1 VGHRLSTNLHR
12 KGRWNLLYYEEKG
25 ESNYVLTKKKTI
37 DTVIE
42 DLMTEYGTELTSLA
56 FTYVKDGAQAK
67 DIVQVVFISCYQ
79 NLHKFKGESSVKTW
93 LYRITINK
101 CKDYLKSSYFKRIFS
116 FATLEKEGHSEL
128 NPEVNLLNK
137 DRDTRVKKVVLS
149 LSQKYKEV
157 IFLYYYKDFTVE
169 EISEILIISA
179 NTVKTRLVRGRE
191 RLKKL
196 LEEEGFEWDDF

>member
-1 VGHRLSTNLHR
+1 M
-12 KGRWNLLYYEEKG
+12 YYEEKG
-25 ESNYVLTKKKTI
+25 ESNYALTKEKTI